1 MATMIEVL
9 QVVGW
14 YPESAVSLRRLKISS
29 CRTSHP
35 HLQACPVRPEMPGV
49 FSWAAVNIASWTS
62 LFVTSAY
69 LMSSGLGDRSI
80 RGSSGREGGL
90 GNRCLWR
97 VLHFA
102 SCVVAGGESSPVRMG
117 GEVEVLF
124 CLVQFLIFQMFCVFT
139 SVAIFW

>member
-62 LFVTSAY
+62 FFVTSAY

-80 RGSSGREGGL
+80 RGSSEREVGL
-90 GNRCLWR
+90 GNRCLWMGLPL
-97 VLHFA
+97 VYSVSL
-102 SCVVAGGESSPVRMG
+102 GGESSP
-117 GEVEVLF
+117 
-124 CLVQFLIFQMFCVFT
+124 
-139 SVAIFW
+139 